1 MMKSYK
7 LKAQRINFPFEY
19 EVKNGVNSMSIRD
32 TTNAQIYLGFGQLP
46 VLRNTKFDLCL
57 PSEYLK
63 SMSRCWWDVA
73 LWCG

>member
-1 MMKSYK
+1 
-7 LKAQRINFPFEY
+7 
-19 EVKNGVNSMSIRD
+19 MSIRD

-46 VLRNTKFDLCL
+46 ALRNTKFDLCL
-57 PSEYLK
+57 PSKYLK